1 MMHNNHMNTIADF
14 PYYQTR
20 ELRATIA
27 GHALRVVTKPGF
39 AGWEAIGAPTELLT
53 DAVASPPDAH
63 VAIYGCG
70 HGALGAVLSR
80 MVPRG
85 RIVLL
90 DQSAV
95 ALAMAAQTLVA
106 NGARNASVVDTISL
120 LPDQAGTFDL
130 VLIDLPQSRQL
141 ARRWLVE
148 AHAILRVG
156 GQLLLAGP
164 NDQGIQSVIDDA
176 AALFGNAGLVA
187 YRKRCRVVRAI
198 RTESPPNPPLWAHEP
213 GIAPGT
219 WHDIQLDLVGKPV
232 TLASLPGVFAYDRLD
247 DGTALLLAHLPDLNG
262 LRVLDAGCGNG
273 IIGVAAALQGATQID
288 MVDAHLLAI
297 AAARENI
304 ARYTIPGVA
313 LAGDALAPVA
323 NRRYDLI
330 VSNPP
335 FHAGKQVSYDAAE
348 IFLRQGRA
356 LLNRGGRLVLVAN
369 RFIRY
374 DRLLGE
380 LFGQV
385 TTIADDR
392 RYHVLIGS
400 D

>member
-1 MMHNNHMNTIADF
+1 MNKISEL

-20 ELRATIA
+20 ELRGTIA

-39 AGWEAIGAPTELLT
+39 AGWEAIGAPTELLAE
-53 DAVASPPDAH
+53 AVVSPPDAR
-63 VAIYGCG
+63 VAIFGCG

-80 MVPRG
+80 IVPRG

-90 DQSAV
+90 DPSAI
-95 ALAMAAQTLVA
+95 ALAMAEQTLVA
-106 NGARNASVVDTISL
+106 NGARNASVLDSISL
-120 LPDQAGTFDL
+120 LPEQANSFDL

-141 ARRWLVE
+141 ARRWLAE
-148 AHAILRVG
+148 AHTLLQVG

-187 YRKRCRVVRAI
+187 YRKHCRVARAI
-198 RTESPPNPPLWAHEP
+198 RLEAPPDPPPWAQEP

-219 WHDIQLDLVGKPV
+219 WHDIHLDLVGQSV
-232 TLASLPGVFAYDRLD
+232 VLASLPGVFAYDRLD
-247 DGTALLLAHLPDLNG
+247 DGTALLLAHMPNANG

-273 IIGVAAALQGATQID
+273 IIGIAAALQGAAQID
-288 MVDAHLLAI
+288 MVDSDMLAI
-297 AAARENI
+297 AAAHENS
-304 ARYTIPGVA
+304 ARYHVSGEV
-313 LAGDALAPVA
+313 LAGDALQLVA
-323 NRRYDLI
+323 SRRYDLI

-335 FHAGKQVSYDAAE
+335 FHAGKQVSYAASE
-348 IFLRQGRA
+348 VFIRHGRT
-356 LLNRGGRLVLVAN
+356 LLKRGGRQVLVAN

-380 LFGQV
+380 VFGQV
-385 TTIADDR
+385 ETLADDR
-392 RYHVLIGS
+392 RYHVLIGR